1 VTATPQPPQAAVRLY
16 LRAGLRSV
24 TWRRETLFFQRIGSA
39 TLVQWPN
46 SHASIKQPHPSRLNS
61 CLESRGRFRAVRR
74 STTLRNG
81 LSPMIGRSASPS
93 PKLKSMSSRRGSA
106 PSSQPSVDHQPAAT
120 SSPLQSSSQ
129 SSQITERASSS
140 CRQRASFECR
150 LIVEEG
156 DAHLTEQLAT
166 MGKQHLFDGIA
177 TRPAGGDSAAGAGA
191 VWVYRG

>member
-46 SHASIKQPHPSRLNS
+46 SHASIKQPHPSKLNG
-61 CLESRGRFRAVRR
+61 CLKSRGRFRAVRR

-81 LSPMIGRSASPS
+81 LSPMIGRSVSPS

-120 SSPLQSSSQ
+120 SSPPSVIQSVLSNHREGQFLMSPEGQFRMSPDSRRRRCSSDR
-129 SSQITERASSS
+129 TAR
-140 CRQRASFECR
+140 
-150 LIVEEG
+150 
-156 DAHLTEQLAT
+156 D
-166 MGKQHLFDGIA
+166 DGQ
-177 TRPAGGDSAAGAGA
+177 TSPLRRHRYAAGR
-191 VWVYRG
+191 W